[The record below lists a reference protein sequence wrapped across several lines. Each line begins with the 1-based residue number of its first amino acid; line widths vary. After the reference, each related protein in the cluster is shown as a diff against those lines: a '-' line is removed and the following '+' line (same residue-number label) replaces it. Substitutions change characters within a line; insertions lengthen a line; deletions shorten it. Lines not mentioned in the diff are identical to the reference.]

1 MKYLLVLLF
10 LTVNFMESDAQA
22 IFEVQEDPKEKGI
35 MHVGQITDSILTAAN
50 YNWYNSG
57 IKAYK
62 ADSNYIKALSK
73 YIKDYTFIV
82 FAGTW
87 CEDTQHLLPQF
98 MATIQQLHADSLV
111 TIYGVDRNKTS
122 LYMETSI
129 MEITNVPTIIIK
141 KGPREIGR
149 IVETLTKDKI
159 EQELFYLIET
169 DKENWKH

>member
-1 MKYLLVLLF
+1 MKFLLVVLF
-10 LTVNFMESDAQA
+10 LSTNFMALHAQA
-22 IFEVQEDPKEKGI
+22 LFEVQEDPKEKGI
-35 MHVGQITDSILTAAN
+35 MHVGQITDSILKASN
-50 YNWYNSG
+50 YSWYKVG

-62 ADSNYIKALSK
+62 TDSTYINALSK

-98 MATIQQLHADSLV
+98 MATIHQLKADDLV
-111 TIYGVDRNKTS
+111 TIYGVDRNKKS

-149 IVETLTKDKI
+149 IVETLTKDKL
-159 EQELFYLIET
+159 EQEIFYLIET
-169 DKENWKH
+169 DKESWKH